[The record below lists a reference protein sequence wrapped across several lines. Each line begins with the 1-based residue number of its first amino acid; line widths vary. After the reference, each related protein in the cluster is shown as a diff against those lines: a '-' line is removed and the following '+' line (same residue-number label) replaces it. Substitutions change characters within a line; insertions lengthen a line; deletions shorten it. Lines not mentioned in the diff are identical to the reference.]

1 MVWNLCYIAQQQMY
15 LLEEHPQPQILM
27 ASWLI
32 IYIVIAYQKWQVF
45 TPRAAAYYQ
54 QKQRAPFILVIK
66 TNKPVP
72 SSGRKKK
79 DQVCNIMIPDNV

>member
-45 TPRAAAYYQ
+45 TVRAAAYYQ
-54 QKQRAPFILVIK
+54 QKQHAPFILVIK
-66 TNKPVP
+66 TNKPAP
-72 SSGRKKK
+72 LSGRKKK
-79 DQVCNIMIPDNV
+79 DQVCNTMIPDNV